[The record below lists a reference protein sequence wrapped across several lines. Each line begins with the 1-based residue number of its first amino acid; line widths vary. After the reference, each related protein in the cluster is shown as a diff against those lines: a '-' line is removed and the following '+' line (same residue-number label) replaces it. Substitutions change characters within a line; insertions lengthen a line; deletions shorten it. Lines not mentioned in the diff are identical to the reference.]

1 MMIESIYINHLGGQG
16 MSIEISYLF
25 IPANKEVMF
34 SKALASG
41 TDAIIIDLE
50 DAVHPNEKPLGRDN
64 VLSWLHKINKS
75 SVKTGIYIRINHP
88 NDKEFDDDISLLNS
102 LNKPLITG
110 VMVPKLECSETINHL
125 KSRLNAGISRLPF
138 IGIIETARG
147 LYHCESIACSGVVR
161 LAFGSLDY
169 SHDINCL
176 QTPEALLYARSRIV
190 VASRLANLPPPID
203 CVTPEFCTPET
214 LLTDCCHARSLGFSA
229 KLCIHPD
236 QVDVVAKAFSPTE
249 EQIKWAEEVLKQ
261 SRESYAF
268 QIGGSMVDL
277 PLIKQAARLMDNK

>member
-1 MMIESIYINHLGGQG
+1 
-16 MSIEISYLF
+16 MSEEISYLF
-25 IPANKEVMF
+25 VPANKEVMF
-34 SKALASG
+34 SKALSCG

-50 DAVHPNEKPLGRDN
+50 DAVHPNEKSLGREN
-64 VLSWLHKINKS
+64 CLSWLYKLNKNI
-75 SVKTGIYIRINHP
+75 VKTAIYIRINHP
-88 NDKEFDDDISLLNS
+88 RESEFEDDVSLLNS
-102 LNKPLITG
+102 LNETLITG
-110 VMVPKLECSETINHL
+110 LMVPKLDCIETITQI
-125 KSRLNAGISRLPF
+125 KSRLNPGISKLPF
-138 IGIIETARG
+138 LGIIETARG
-147 LYHCESIACSGVVR
+147 VNHCDSIASSGVAR

-169 SHDINCL
+169 SLDINCL

-190 VASRLANLPPPID
+190 VASRLANLPSPID
-203 CVTPEFCTPET
+203 CVTPEFCTSET

-236 QVDVVAKAFSPTE
+236 QIDVVAKAFSPTE

-277 PLIKQAARLMDNK
+277 PLIKQATRLMGNK

>member
-1 MMIESIYINHLGGQG
+1 MMRLQIYINHLGGKG
-16 MSIEISYLF
+16 MSVEISYLF
-25 IPANKEVMF
+25 VPANKEVMF

-75 SVKTGIYIRINHP
+75 SIKTGIYIRINHP

-110 VMVPKLECSETINHL
+110 VMVPKLECSETIVHIN
-125 KSRLNAGISRLPF
+125 SRLNSGISRLPF

-190 VASRLANLPPPID
+190 VASRLANLSP
-203 CVTPEFCTPET
+203 
-214 LLTDCCHARSLGFSA
+214 LLIASPRILY
-229 KLCIHPD
+229 
-236 QVDVVAKAFSPTE
+236 VRNVVNGLLSCSFPW
-249 EQIKWAEEVLKQ
+249 I
-261 SRESYAF
+261 RC
-268 QIGGSMVDL
+268 
-277 PLIKQAARLMDNK
+277 